1 MRLRTSVTTLATCLP
16 STVST
21 CSPLVVWRRF
31 GSRLRPTRH
40 RRSCSTGPTM
50 SSKARRRAVAARRTR
65 RTRGVGVGLTDA
77 RHRPQGTMGAM
88 HVLAC
93 ADKFRGTL
101 TASEFGEAVAAG
113 AEGHEVVIQPLA
125 DGGEGTLDAFGG
137 PNRRTTVTGP
147 LGDPVDAAWRLSG
160 GRAVIE
166 MARASGLS
174 LVGGADG
181 NDPLEATTAG
191 TGELIAKAVEA
202 ARVRSSSGW
211 VARRPPTGSW
221 RTPGP
226 ACTVTAAGGG
236 SGRRLRRRDALHGR
250 SSGVRAAEG
259 CECGSGSSAH
269 RSARTPGR
277 RVPVRARGRCC
288 GDRGWGSGGWTR
300 WWSRR
305 CRGSTRVGCGPDRR
319 RRRPVRQ
326 DRGRR
331 PRRHR

>member
-1 MRLRTSVTTLATCLP
+1 
-16 STVST
+16 
-21 CSPLVVWRRF
+21 
-31 GSRLRPTRH
+31 
-40 RRSCSTGPTM
+40 
-50 SSKARRRAVAARRTR
+50 
-65 RTRGVGVGLTDA
+65 
-77 RHRPQGTMGAM
+77 MGAM

-101 TASEFGEAVAAG
+101 TAPEFGEAVAAG

-202 ARVRSSSGW
+202 GAREIIVGLGGSATTDGGLGALRALPAPSRLRGVDLVVACDVETRFTDAAQVFGPQKGATAAQIRLLTARLERLVDVYRSEHGAD
-211 VARRPPTGSW
+211 VADVVG
-221 RTPGP
+221 GG
-226 ACTVTAAGGG
+226 AAGGLAG
-236 SGRRLRRRDALHGR
+236 GLVAAGARLESGAALIADAVDLYDKIESADLVVTGEGR
-250 SSGVRAAEG
+250 VDATSFDGKVVGAVIELAAAAECDVLVIG
-259 CECGSGSSAH
+259 GRIDDDARQRLDDLGVAWLDLVAAH
-269 RSARTPGR
+269 GETTAMTATADAVTVSISD
-277 RVPVRARGRCC
+277 VL
-288 GDRGWGSGGWTR
+288 
-300 WWSRR
+300 SR
-305 CRGSTRVGCGPDRR
+305 
-319 RRRPVRQ
+319 
-326 DRGRR
+326 
-331 PRRHR
+331 

>member
-1 MRLRTSVTTLATCLP
+1 
-16 STVST
+16 
-21 CSPLVVWRRF
+21 
-31 GSRLRPTRH
+31 
-40 RRSCSTGPTM
+40 
-50 SSKARRRAVAARRTR
+50 
-65 RTRGVGVGLTDA
+65 
-77 RHRPQGTMGAM
+77 MGAM

-147 LGDPVDAAWRLSG
+147 LGDPIDAAWRLSG

-202 ARVRSSSGW
+202 GAREIIVGLGGSATTDGGLGALRALPAPSRLRGVDLVVACDVETRFADAAQVFGPQKGATAAQIRLLNARLERLVDVYRSEHGAD
-211 VARRPPTGSW
+211 VADVVG
-221 RTPGP
+221 GG
-226 ACTVTAAGGG
+226 AAGGLAG
-236 SGRRLRRRDALHGR
+236 GLVAAGARLESGAALIADAVDLYDKIESADLVVTGEGR
-250 SSGVRAAEG
+250 VDATSFDGKVVGAVIELAAAAECDVLVIG
-259 CECGSGSSAH
+259 GRIDDDARQRLDDLGVAWLDLVAAH
-269 RSARTPGR
+269 GETTAMTATADAVTVSISD
-277 RVPVRARGRCC
+277 VL
-288 GDRGWGSGGWTR
+288 
-300 WWSRR
+300 SR
-305 CRGSTRVGCGPDRR
+305 
-319 RRRPVRQ
+319 
-326 DRGRR
+326 
-331 PRRHR
+331 

>member
-1 MRLRTSVTTLATCLP
+1 
-16 STVST
+16 
-21 CSPLVVWRRF
+21 
-31 GSRLRPTRH
+31 
-40 RRSCSTGPTM
+40 
-50 SSKARRRAVAARRTR
+50 
-65 RTRGVGVGLTDA
+65 
-77 RHRPQGTMGAM
+77 MGAM

-202 ARVRSSSGW
+202 GAREIIVGLGGSATTDGGLGALRALPAPSRLRGVDLVVACDVETRFADAAQVFGPQKGATAAQIRLLKARLERLVDVYRSEHGAD
-211 VARRPPTGSW
+211 VADVVG
-221 RTPGP
+221 GG
-226 ACTVTAAGGG
+226 AAGGLAG
-236 SGRRLRRRDALHGR
+236 GLVAAGARLESGAALIADAVDLYDKIESADLVVTGEGR
-250 SSGVRAAEG
+250 VDATSFDGKVVGAVIELAAAAECDVLVIG
-259 CECGSGSSAH
+259 GRIDDDTRQRLDDLGVAWLDLVAAH
-269 RSARTPGR
+269 GETTAMTATADAVTVSISD
-277 RVPVRARGRCC
+277 VL
-288 GDRGWGSGGWTR
+288 
-300 WWSRR
+300 SR
-305 CRGSTRVGCGPDRR
+305 
-319 RRRPVRQ
+319 
-326 DRGRR
+326 
-331 PRRHR
+331 